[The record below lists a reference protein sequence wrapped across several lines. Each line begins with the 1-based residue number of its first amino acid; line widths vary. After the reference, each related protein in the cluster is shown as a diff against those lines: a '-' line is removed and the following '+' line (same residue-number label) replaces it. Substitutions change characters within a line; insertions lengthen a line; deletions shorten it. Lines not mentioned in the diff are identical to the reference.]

1 MDKTYHRYF
10 VSFYAQICGNTSI
23 GNTIFDFPDE
33 VDWCERIKEMQE
45 FICKR
50 FGCSEAAVINLIPL
64 DEPEQPEKPKAEW
77 RQAIK
82 VLHDFCEKH
91 PRCVECPAQNWCES
105 NGFYG
110 RETFLPYQWEMPSE
124 EE

>member
-1 MDKTYHRYF
+1 MKRIIRGKLKLHAKSHPEPELKTYLTRIAEA
-10 VSFYAQICGNTSI
+10 SFDIR
-23 GNTIFDFPDE
+23 P
-33 VDWCERIKEMQE
+33 
-45 FICKR
+45 
-50 FGCSEAAVINLIPL
+50 IPKAE
-64 DEPEQPEKPKAEW
+64 EPEEPEKPITWQEAV
-77 RQAIK
+77 K
-82 VLHDFCEKH
+82 VLHDFCEKQ